1 MRHRGVHAGNS
12 CLVEKAGGEEFTG
25 EDEEVLRPFA
35 SQAPRAIANART
47 CRDERRARAGLEA
60 LVETS
65 PVGVAVFD
73 ARTGRPVSFNREAR
87 RIVESLRTP
96 GRSPEHPLQ
105 VMTRPPRPRPSP
117 RWCTLDGCTIAG
129 APGVPCALATVS
141 RRGCL
146 AIWA

>member
-12 CLVEKAGGEEFTG
+12 CLVEKEGGEEFTD
-25 EDEEVLRPFA
+25 EDEEVLRLFA
-35 SQAPRAIANART
+35 SQAASAIANART